1 MGPPN
6 IPSPSKSGRDGEG
19 RNAIDPQKRTSIT
32 MLVLGDGTYLP
43 VCSFISFVYVPEE
56 RETKSQHDPSEFERG
71 RKKNSFFFSTS
82 KPHAPVCESTNN
94 LFFIF
99 DFFAFPCSDFDS
111 PLSRF
116 LISIV
121 KLQRVWASLP

>member
-43 VCSFISFVYVPEE
+43 VYSFLSLVYFPEE
-56 RETKSQHDPSEFERG
+56 KGVNIT
-71 RKKNSFFFSTS
+71 
-82 KPHAPVCESTNN
+82 A
-94 LFFIF
+94 
-99 DFFAFPCSDFDS
+99 
-111 PLSRF
+111 
-116 LISIV
+116 
-121 KLQRVWASLP
+121 